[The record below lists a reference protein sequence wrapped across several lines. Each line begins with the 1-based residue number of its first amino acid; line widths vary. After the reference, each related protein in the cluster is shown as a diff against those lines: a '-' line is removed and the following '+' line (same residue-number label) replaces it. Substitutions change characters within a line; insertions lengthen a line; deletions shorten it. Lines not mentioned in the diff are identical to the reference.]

1 MKQISLF
8 IGLICLVFTLLAGC
22 SSSQEKLESFVDDCY
37 AENKALPMNQI
48 SMLYEGYKKVNDL
61 SAKGA
66 LMNNCP
72 KAAKKHLK

>member
-1 MKQISLF
+1 MKKITLF
-8 IGLICLVFTLLAGC
+8 ICIASLLFSMMAGC

-48 SMLYEGYKKVNDL
+48 STLYEGYKKVQDL
-61 SAKGA
+61 SAKSE
-66 LMNNCP
+66 LMENCP